1 MDEITIIGRMA
12 VALAVGLVIGLERGW
27 SERNA
32 PEGSRVAGLRT
43 FALIGFA
50 GGIDALVG
58 LELSAVVAAM
68 VAFAL
73 AGLLVAVRLAPPPS
87 DDIGATTEVAAIV
100 TFALGLIA
108 GLGHAVPAAA
118 GAVATAL
125 LLGLKPVLHR
135 WLRALAQR
143 EMFAALQLFLISAVV
158 LPLLPDEAM
167 GPYDAINP
175 YRLWWM
181 VVLIATVSLAGYAA
195 MRVLGARAGILVTGL
210 CGGLISSTATT
221 LALARRAN
229 TLGDLGGATTA
240 SILATCTTM
249 VVRIAAI
256 SLAVWPPLALGLA
269 APLGA
274 MAIIGAAAT
283 IWFWRNGAH
292 ERETSPAIAPG
303 NPLDLPAAVAFGVL
317 LACIMVLAQA
327 SRSAFG
333 PPGLYVLSGISG
345 LVDVD
350 AISLSV
356 AEDAQRSLGI
366 DIAAISLVIAACV
379 NTAVKAG
386 FTIAVA
392 PARIARRVG
401 PVLVGMIL
409 VGVLALAIT
418 RL

>member
-43 FALIGFA
+43 FALIGLA

-58 LELSAVVAAM
+58 IQLSAVVAAM

-87 DDIGATTEVAAIV
+87 NDIGATTEVAAIV
-100 TFALGLIA
+100 TFALGLFA

-118 GAVATAL
+118 CAVATAL
-125 LLGLKPVLHR
+125 LLGLKPILHR

-181 VVLIATVSLAGYAA
+181 VVLIAAVSLAGYAA

-274 MAIIGAAAT
+274 MGLIGAAST
-283 IWFWRNGAH
+283 ILYWRNGAQ

-303 NPLDLPAAVAFGVL
+303 NPLDLPGAVAFGAL

-333 PPGLYVLSGISG
+333 PLGLYVLSGISG

-356 AEDAQRSLGI
+356 AEDAQRSLGV

-409 VGVLALAIT
+409 VGILALAVT

>member
-43 FALIGFA
+43 FALIGLA

-58 LELSAVVAAM
+58 LELSSVVAAM

-87 DDIGATTEVAAIV
+87 NDIGATTEVAAIV

-125 LLGLKPVLHR
+125 LLGLKPILHR

-249 VVRIAAI
+249 VVRMAVIAV
-256 SLAVWPPLALGLA
+256 AVWPPLALALA
-269 APLGA
+269 PPLGA
-274 MAIIGAAAT
+274 MGLIGAAAT
-283 IWFWRNGAH
+283 IWFWRNGEQ
-292 ERETSPAIAPG
+292 EREASPAMAPG
-303 NPLDLPAAVAFGVL
+303 NPLDLPGAVAFGAL